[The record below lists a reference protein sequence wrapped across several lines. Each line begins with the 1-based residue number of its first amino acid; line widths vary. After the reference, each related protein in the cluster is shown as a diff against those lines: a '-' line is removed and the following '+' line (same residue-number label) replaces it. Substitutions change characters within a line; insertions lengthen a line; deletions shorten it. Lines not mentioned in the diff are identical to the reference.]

1 MIQKIRNWLEA
12 LNNYDLVKNQLTELL
27 FLCEGHEQELN
38 GQDRYITELEEQ
50 IEPEPNID
58 DADYW
63 NNKWKKSTVW
73 YSAPKRKKVIEYV
86 KEKSSLPI
94 INLAN
99 VLIGKYNLSSN
110 DLDDV
115 PLKVMKWVES
125 QFKARK
131 FKYLLDKGEI
141 WEDPEDVLDAKK
153 GYDCDSYGILMY
165 YVIRQIFQLLGKW
178 DEVKHRLKCVAGNV
192 NRKGSIPSSAGGHF
206 YLLWLHSDGQWY
218 TVETTYY
225 RPVSILNFGKKPQ
238 KLNSMYGTIWFTF
251 NESHSWAQHSIVI
264 NQKDYKKLG
273 GK

>member
-1 MIQKIRNWLEA
+1 MIIKEEDYLDLENVIIEWMEISSSLSSELAKLEA
-12 LNNYDLVKNQLTELL
+12 ETEPPSV
-27 FLCEGHEQELN
+27 FN
-38 GQDRYITELEEQ
+38 D
-50 IEPEPNID
+50 
-58 DADYW
+58 DYW
-63 NNKWKKSTVW
+63 NDKWKRSTVW
-73 YSAPKRKKVIEYV
+73 YKAPKKKKVIEYIKAKNSEV
-86 KEKSSLPI
+86 I
-94 INLAN
+94 NNLAN
-99 VLIGKYNLSSN
+99 VLIGKYKLSSSN
-110 DLDDV
+110 VDNV
-115 PLKVMKWVES
+115 PLSVMKWVES
-125 QFKARK
+125 EFKARR

-141 WEDPEDVLDAKK
+141 WETPEEVLEAKK

-165 YVIRQIFQLLGKW
+165 YVIRKIFQELEVW
-178 DEVKHRLKCVAGNV
+178 NEVKHRLKCVTGNV
-192 NRKGSIPSSAGGHF
+192 NRRGSIPSSAGGHF